1 MERALYAYSDE
12 HIKRY
17 FDDVQ
22 RNGLT
27 EHGFPRLTANI
38 GILIAH
44 GRRVDLLPV
53 FLQMMEFCC
62 KTIPT
67 VKAAN
72 DFSVREIINCLL
84 AVEESGA
91 VAIEDTQRW
100 REYLK
105 TIEPTS
111 CYTQFA
117 TYPEEDIRNW
127 ALFTGVSEHFRQT
140 AGLCD
145 SSDFID
151 LQIES
156 QLKFFDANGMYMDHK
171 GSDVHHPLVYDL
183 VSRALLAIVLNNGY
197 RGKHYETA
205 DAILKKSALLS
216 LDMQSPCG
224 EVGFG
229 GRSNQFIHNEA
240 WLSLVFEY
248 EAKRYAREGNMEL
261 AARFKAAIERAIGV
275 IEYWLE
281 KEPIRHIKN
290 RFPTETKYG
299 CEDYAYF
306 DKYMITVASKLHAAY
321 LICDDSIPSAFAQD
335 VSSCAFETTEHFHKL
350 FLKAAGYG
358 LEFDLNA
365 DTSYDANG
373 LGRVHKAG
381 AATTVC
387 LSCPCPSNSSYHLD
401 AKNPFPFAMCS
412 AIEADGTYR
421 LGSECATK
429 YEVKDSFADE
439 SSAGA
444 TLVWYFDG
452 GRSVTEKY
460 LVNAQGVSVELC
472 GDGRIAYA
480 FPAFCFDGETS
491 PDIAVSE
498 NTLSVS
504 YEGSSC
510 IYTTDGKI
518 VDCDKTVGNRNGH
531 YKVFLATAENSL
543 GFKIEIK

>member
-1 MERALYAYSDE
+1 MKEKYISLMERALYAYSDE

-44 GRRVDLLPV
+44 GRRVDLLPI

-151 LQIES
+151 LQVES

-197 RGKHYETA
+197 RGKHYDTA
-205 DAILKKSALLS
+205 DTADGGSAS
-216 LDMQSPCG
+216 
-224 EVGFG
+224 
-229 GRSNQFIHNEA
+229 GRSC
-240 WLSLVFEY
+240 
-248 EAKRYAREGNMEL
+248 
-261 AARFKAAIERAIGV
+261 GV
-275 IEYWLE
+275 
-281 KEPIRHIKN
+281 RQ
-290 RFPTETKYG
+290 T
-299 CEDYAYF
+299 
-306 DKYMITVASKLHAAY
+306 
-321 LICDDSIPSAFAQD
+321 
-335 VSSCAFETTEHFHKL
+335 
-350 FLKAAGYG
+350 
-358 LEFDLNA
+358 
-365 DTSYDANG
+365 
-373 LGRVHKAG
+373 
-381 AATTVC
+381 C
-387 LSCPCPSNSSYHLD
+387 LQ
-401 AKNPFPFAMCS
+401 
-412 AIEADGTYR
+412 
-421 LGSECATK
+421 
-429 YEVKDSFADE
+429 ADE
-439 SSAGA
+439 IKSLPCAR
-444 TLVWYFDG
+444 G
-452 GRSVTEKY
+452 G
-460 LVNAQGVSVELC
+460 G
-472 GDGRIAYA
+472 
-480 FPAFCFDGETS
+480 
-491 PDIAVSE
+491 
-498 NTLSVS
+498 
-504 YEGSSC
+504 
-510 IYTTDGKI
+510 
-518 VDCDKTVGNRNGH
+518 
-531 YKVFLATAENSL
+531 TA
-543 GFKIEIK
+543 